1 MSSYSDNFVA
11 TPLWAQSI
19 DPSIKRKK
27 QTKKIL
33 GTVLKFIKLFVYA
46 FLFFMGL
53 WGCFQTMI
61 ESQTKTDVTIGQGM
75 EFGFLFGTTGDY
87 RYDLMRGVGSGQY
100 YTFALQNW
108 GFQFGPFF
116 AFFAYPGAALVLEMM
131 YSIKDWWGGMN
142 ALLSIFVLLLIIRT
156 ITFLISIRSTLQS
169 ERMSEIQGKLAEIN
183 AKYKDVKKDM
193 AMRQRKQMELQE
205 IYKKYN
211 IKPYAMFEQMFVTLP
226 IFLIVYRV
234 VTILRP
240 IKFASLF
247 TIWDLGKTPLN
258 EILQNFT
265 TNYSGVAYGGWIFL
279 FFLAFVIPAQIVS
292 QKLPQILAR
301 KRSKNARALSTQGN
315 QQAKRMRTVQTVMM
329 VVLVFVVVSS
339 PAGIGTY
346 WFLSSLFTILQTII
360 IHNFIVKRKR
370 KGTSLED
377 KLKSLGIE

>member
-11 TPLWAQSI
+11 TPLWAQSV
-19 DPSIKRKK
+19 DPSSKRKK

-33 GTVLKFIKLFVYA
+33 GLVLKWTKLLIYC
-46 FLFFMGL
+46 FLFLMGL
-53 WGCFQTMI
+53 WGCFQTMV
-61 ESQTKTDVTIGQGM
+61 ESQTKTDVNFGQGM
-75 EFGFLFGTTGDY
+75 EFGYLFGTSGDF
-87 RYDLMRGVGSGQY
+87 RYDLQSSNETGQY

-108 GFQFGPFF
+108 GMQYGPFF
-116 AFFAYPGAALVLEMM
+116 GLFVYPGAALVLEIM
-131 YSIKDWWGGMN
+131 YPIRDWWGGLN
-142 ALLSIFVLLLIIRT
+142 AFLGIIILLLLIRT

-193 AMRQRKQMELQE
+193 AMRQRKQMEQQE
-205 IYKKYN
+205 LYKKYN
-211 IKPYAMFEQMFVTLP
+211 IKPFAMFEQMFVTLP

-247 TIWDLGKTPLN
+247 AIWDLGKTPLN

-265 TNYSGVAYGGWIFL
+265 NDGWLYI
-279 FFLAFVIPAQIVS
+279 FFLVFVIPAQIMS
-292 QKLPQILAR
+292 QKLPQILAK
-301 KRSKNARALSTQGN
+301 KRNRNAKAISTEGN
-315 QQAKRMRTVQTVMM
+315 QQAKKMRTVQTIMM

-346 WFLSSLFTILQTII
+346 WFLSSLFTIAQSLIL
-360 IHNFIVKRKR
+360 HHFIVKKRR

>member
-11 TPLWAQSI
+11 TPLWAQSV
-19 DPSIKRKK
+19 DPSSKRKK

-33 GTVLKFIKLFVYA
+33 GLVLKWTKLLIYC
-46 FLFFMGL
+46 FLFLMGL
-53 WGCFQTMI
+53 WGCFQTMV
-61 ESQTKTDVTIGQGM
+61 ESQTKTDVNFGQGM
-75 EFGFLFGTTGDY
+75 EFGYLFGTSGDF
-87 RYDLMRGVGSGQY
+87 RYDLQSSNGTGQY

-108 GFQFGPFF
+108 GMQYGPFF
-116 AFFAYPGAALVLEMM
+116 GLFVYPGAALVLEIM
-131 YSIKDWWGGMN
+131 YPIRDWWGGLN
-142 ALLSIFVLLLIIRT
+142 AFLGIIILLLLIRT

-193 AMRQRKQMELQE
+193 AMRQRKQMEQQE
-205 IYKKYN
+205 LYKKYN
-211 IKPYAMFEQMFVTLP
+211 IKPFAMFEQMFVTLP

-247 TIWDLGKTPLN
+247 AIWDLGKTPLN

-265 TNYSGVAYGGWIFL
+265 NDGWLYI
-279 FFLAFVIPAQIVS
+279 FFLVFVIPAQIMS
-292 QKLPQILAR
+292 QKLPQILAK
-301 KRSKNARALSTQGN
+301 KRNRNAKAISTEGN
-315 QQAKRMRTVQTVMM
+315 QQAKKMRTVQTIMM

-346 WFLSSLFTILQTII
+346 WFLSSLFTIAQSLIL
-360 IHNFIVKRKR
+360 HHFIVKKRR